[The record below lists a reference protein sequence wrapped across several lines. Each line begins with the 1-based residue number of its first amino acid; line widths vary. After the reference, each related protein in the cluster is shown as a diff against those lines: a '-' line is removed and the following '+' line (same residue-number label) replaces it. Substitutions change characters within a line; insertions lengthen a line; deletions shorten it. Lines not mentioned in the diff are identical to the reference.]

1 MKAGTKSEEQRSKI
15 FRLMGGDGKS
25 VREEENKPK
34 EGLRMWRE
42 LTTQIRKKSK
52 AKMQSTDFFKKGTE
66 VSNEAQ

>member
-1 MKAGTKSEEQRSKI
+1 MRT
-15 FRLMGGDGKS
+15 GDGKS